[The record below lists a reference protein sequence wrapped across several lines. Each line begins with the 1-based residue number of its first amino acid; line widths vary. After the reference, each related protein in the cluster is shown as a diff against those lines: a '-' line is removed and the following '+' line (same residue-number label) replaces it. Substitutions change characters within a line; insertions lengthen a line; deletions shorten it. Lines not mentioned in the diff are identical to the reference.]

1 MSPNKHKIDNAPTYV
16 ERVERGER
24 LCDNS
29 TKFKQQN
36 YKLFQKFFP
45 FRTPFKA

>member
-16 ERVERGER
+16 ERGER
-24 LCDNS
+24 LCDYS

-36 YKLFQKFFP
+36 YKLFQKFLHFEHHS
-45 FRTPFKA
+45 RHK